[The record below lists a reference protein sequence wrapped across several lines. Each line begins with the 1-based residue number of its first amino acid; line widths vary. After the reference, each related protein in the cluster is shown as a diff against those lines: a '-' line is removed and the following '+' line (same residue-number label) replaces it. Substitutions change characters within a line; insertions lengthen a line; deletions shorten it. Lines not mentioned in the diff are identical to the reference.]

1 MKRSEQAALKAY
13 PEKDALNKKGTGHY
27 DPNYPRRKAYQQGYE
42 QAEKELGWHSVK
54 ESLPPVDEEV
64 IVLTDILSENSMSIG
79 FGKIA
84 FGHRP
89 NPKGW
94 DGKGIATG
102 KVTHY
107 DVVTYDGWNVP
118 GVKYWMPFPKKPKL

>member
-1 MKRSEQAALKAY
+1 MTKAKKVAVEKYPKR
-13 PEKDALNKKGTGHY
+13 KDGQTRGYVCDDN
-27 DPNYPRRKAYQQGYE
+27 DIRRIYSQGYRR
-42 QAEKELGWHSVK
+42 AEKELGWHSVK
-54 ESLPPVDEEV
+54 ESLPPIDEEV
-64 IVLTDILSENSMSIG
+64 IVLTDILSENSISIG

-94 DGKGIATG
+94 DGKDIATG

-107 DVVTYDGWNVP
+107 DVVTYDGWNIP
-118 GVKYWMPFPKKPKL
+118 GVKYWMPFPKIPKL